1 MALMTFKNNLKFSLT
16 TSLVNLRNEVETI
29 HEDFETKMKD
39 ITDSEWKKMFS
50 DTQTILK
57 DSIKKGGDSLSDYR
71 NAFGEKGQFQN
82 FHKAYRQTGKPCPK
96 KNCAGIIQRTVIGG
110 RSTHYCNVHQT

>member
-39 ITDSEWKKMFS
+39 ITDSA
-50 DTQTILK
+50 TQFLT
-57 DSIKKGGDSLSDYR
+57 KG
-71 NAFGEKGQFQN
+71 
-82 FHKAYRQTGKPCPK
+82 
-96 KNCAGIIQRTVIGG
+96 
-110 RSTHYCNVHQT
+110 